1 MDRQLFVLG
10 QEIWSSISKED
21 IIATGKSMLDANIY
35 NYPYEEFDI
44 IASGESRYL
53 FDWILDLDRYKS
65 PDAIKMKKDTSITTL
80 RFRYYELNGPEYNYL
95 MAVKRGGQW
104 IYLPRGSYELLS
116 QFNSDPDSVHVMND
130 LAAEAIL
137 STLLVMLAT
146 RNVKKDILHNPKRF
160 SDPAS
165 KNGIKQIKNKDYKYI
180 TTIKIGKITETMRS
194 DGANRGP
201 VRAHLRRGHIRNQR
215 FGEGLKEAKK
225 IFIQPVFVNADEGWI
240 ENQRKEYR
248 VKM

>member
-10 QEIWSSISKED
+10 NEIWSSILKED
-21 IIATGKSMLDANIY
+21 IVATGKSMVDANIY
-35 NYPYEEFDI
+35 NYPYKEFDI
-44 IASGESRYL
+44 MAFGESRYL
-53 FDWILDLDRYKS
+53 FDWIFEFDSYKDYDWNS
-65 PDAIKMKKDTSITTL
+65 LKQDTSIMVFK
-80 RFRYYELNGPEYNYL
+80 FRYYGLNGPEYNYS
-95 MAVKRGGQW
+95 MGIKRGGQW
-104 IYLPRGSYELLS
+104 VYLPRGSHELLS
-116 QFNSDPDSVHVMND
+116 QFDGDHDRVHIMND
-130 LAAEAIL
+130 LTAEAIL

-146 RNVKKDILHNPKRF
+146 RNVNKDVLHSPKRF
-160 SDPAS
+160 SDPMS
-165 KNGIKQIKNKDYKYI
+165 KNGIKQIRNKDYKYI

-194 DGANRGP
+194 DGESRGP

-215 FGEGLKEAKK
+215 FGEGLKEIKQ